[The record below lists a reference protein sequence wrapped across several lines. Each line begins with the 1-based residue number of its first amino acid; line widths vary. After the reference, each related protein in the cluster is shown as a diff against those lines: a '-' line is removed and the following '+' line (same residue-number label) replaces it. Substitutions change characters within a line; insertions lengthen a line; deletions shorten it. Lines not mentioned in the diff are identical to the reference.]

1 MIPRVTATAVIV
13 GTVLILLLPIAVF
26 ATNDGS
32 GSSTFKVDVYGSGI
46 NSDTGELLTEVI
58 LESGASDSDTLIPGD
73 SGRVFLGQFVFDRDE
88 SDEGDTFQACVT
100 DQDSGLTNCNTGVNS
115 DENKPEEIT
124 VRVQDDDGFS
134 DASYR
139 PIDNDYE
146 IEQEHDFDNEQK
158 AQCNIRGDNS
168 RCEINQDNSFS
179 DTLRDVGNSIGKLF
193 NNYD

>member
-1 MIPRVTATAVIV
+1 MIPRVAVIV

-26 ATNDGS
+26 ATNDGI

-46 NSDTGELLTEVI
+46 NSDT
-58 LESGASDSDTLIPGD
+58 LIPGD
-73 SGRVFLGQFVFDRDE
+73 TGRVFLGQFVFDRDE

-134 DASYR
+134 DTSYR

-146 IEQEHDFDNEQK
+146 IEQEHDFDNKQK
-158 AQCNIRGDNS
+158 AQCNIGGDNS

-179 DTLRDVGNSIGKLF
+179 DTLRDVGNSIGK
-193 NNYD
+193 

>member
-1 MIPRVTATAVIV
+1 MIPGVTATAVIV

-58 LESGASDSDTLIPGD
+58 LQGGASESDTLIPGIT
-73 SGRVFLGQFVFDRDE
+73 GRVFLGQFVFDRDE

-100 DQDSGLTNCNTGVNS
+100 DQDSRLSNCVTGINTEDNA
-115 DENKPEEIT
+115 PEEIT
-124 VRVQDDDGFS
+124 VRVQDDNGFS
-134 DASYR
+134 ETSY
-139 PIDNDYE
+139 D

-158 AQCNIRGDNS
+158 AQCNIHGDNN
-168 RCEINQDNSFS
+168 RCEIDQDNSFS